1 MKFFLPAIMVLLTC
15 FQPVQLQAQLS
26 VFLYQGTLTDGGSPA
41 NGQYDILLTAHDAL
55 TGGNQVGGSSSE
67 YLGLEVVNGKF
78 VMEMAFGANWLDGNN
93 RWIETKVRRSAV
105 PTTEPYVT
113 LTPRQRIYPTPM
125 AELAAKALTVPAAAI
140 GTGHIADR
148 AVTGNKI
155 ALGSIGGVLL
165 LPGGVGR
172 TALATDAVGA
182 DNLEAGSVTTAKL
195 ASGAVGTMQL
205 ADQGVTGAKLALGIV
220 GGAHLT
226 NQAVTTIALADSAV
240 TGPKLADSAVTG
252 AKLADSSVTGAK
264 LAAGSVGGT
273 ALAGGSVD
281 ASKLADGAI
290 TSAKLAPAVAASLG
304 TPMGALIGSF
314 EENAAALMSS
324 GYARIPGLTSTVGGW
339 NQIQERNSQTNAY
352 TTMEGFASLWTGSEL
367 FIYGRENFSF
377 QMRATRL
384 NPATG
389 LWNPVPT
396 NVAPQF
402 MSNTRLSMV
411 QGGTNVF
418 AFGNVDTFNDNTNS
432 TGGYF
437 NLATGTWQN
446 IPTNGFTRI
455 YDDGAAM
462 AAHFFWTGDEVL
474 AVGSPNFGFFDG
486 ALFSPATNGW
496 RQINTNG
503 HPSVFMDSGVVGWN
517 GSELLVYG
525 ASQTNFGGMAGALYN
540 PASSTWR
547 PASTNNGPRFN
558 GGPTRN
564 RVIWTGTEWIGYFTS
579 ATPTVPSTF
588 HAYNPQ
594 TDSWRRC
601 STNGMP
607 NLFAPGSAVPNYF
620 WTGTEVGM
628 VMQIGATTR
637 RTAVYLYQPAT
648 DTWRSF
654 LSAEP
659 AIVTGITD
667 YTRVITPQWT
677 GTEVLS
683 YLPVSPDDGTPVT
696 VFRSYRFAPQ
706 RTLYIYQ
713 RN

>member
-1 MKFFLPAIMVLLTC
+1 MKLFLPALVALLAC
-15 FQPVQLQAQLS
+15 LQPVQLQAQLS
-26 VFLYQGTLTDGGSPA
+26 IFLYQGTLTDGGAPA
-41 NGQYDILLTAHDAL
+41 NGQYDILITAHDAD
-55 TGGNQVGGSSSE
+55 TGGNQVGVNSNEFIS
-67 YLGLEVVNGKF
+67 LPVVNGKF
-78 VMEMAFGANWLDGNN
+78 ELMLDFGPNWLDGNN
-93 RWIETKVRRSAV
+93 RWLETKVRRNTD
-105 PTTEPYVT
+105 PTTGPYTT
-113 LTPRQRIYPTPM
+113 LTPRQRLFATPM
-125 AELAAKALTVPAAAI
+125 ANLAAKALTVPAGAI

-155 ALGSIGGVLL
+155 ALGSIGGGLL
-165 LPGGVGR
+165 LSGGVGR
-172 TALATDAVGA
+172 TALATDAVGT

-205 ADQGVTGAKLALGIV
+205 ADQGVTGAKLAPGTILGTHLANGAV
-220 GGAHLT
+220 NTGG
-226 NQAVTTIALADSAV
+226 LADSSV
-240 TGPKLADSAVTG
+240 TGPKLADN
-252 AKLADSSVTGAK
+252 SVTATK

-290 TSAKLAPAVAASLG
+290 TSAKLAPAVTASLG

-314 EENAAALMSS
+314 DENASALMSS
-324 GYARIPGLTSTVGGW
+324 GYSRIPGLTSTVGGW
-339 NQIQERNSQTNAY
+339 NPVQERNAQTNAY
-352 TTMEGFASLWTGSEL
+352 TATEGFASLWTGSEL

-396 NVAPQF
+396 NAMPQF
-402 MSNTRLSMV
+402 MSGTRLGMV

-418 AFGNVDTFNDNTNS
+418 VFGNVDTFNDNTNF

-437 NLATGTWQN
+437 NLATGVWQN
-446 IPTNGFTRI
+446 IPTNGFARI
-455 YDDGAAM
+455 YDDGAAI
-462 AAHFFWTGDEVL
+462 AAYFFWTGEEVL

-496 RQINTNG
+496 RRINTND
-503 HPSVFMDSGVVGWN
+503 HPSVAMDSGVVGWN

-547 PASTNNGPRFN
+547 PASTNNGPRFDP
-558 GGPTRN
+558 GSTRK
-564 RVIWTGTEWIGYFTS
+564 RVIWTGTEWIGYFAS
-579 ATPTVPSTF
+579 FDIAVPSAF
-588 HAYNPQ
+588 NAYNPQ

-654 LSAEP
+654 LSGEP
-659 AIVTGITD
+659 AIVTGNA
-667 YTRVITPQWT
+667 RVITPQWT

-696 VFRSYRFAPQ
+696 VFRPYRFAPQ

>member
-1 MKFFLPAIMVLLTC
+1 MKLFLPALMVLLAC

-26 VFLYQGTLTDGGSPA
+26 VFLYQGTLTDGGTPA
-41 NGQYDILLTAHDAL
+41 NGQYDLMVTAHDADSAGTQL
-55 TGGNQVGGSSSE
+55 GGNSNEFINVP
-67 YLGLEVVNGKF
+67 VVNGKF
-78 VMEMAFGANWLDGNN
+78 ELMLDFGPNWLDGNN
-93 RWIETKVRRSAV
+93 RWLETKVRRNTG
-105 PTTEPYVT
+105 PTSGPYIT
-113 LTPRQRIYPTPM
+113 LTPRQRLFATPM
-125 AELAAKALTVPAAAI
+125 ANLAAKALTVPAGAI
-140 GTGHIADR
+140 TTGHIADG
-148 AVTGNKI
+148 AVTGTK
-155 ALGSIGGVLL
+155 LG
-165 LPGGVGR
+165 
-172 TALATDAVGA
+172 
-182 DNLEAGSVTTAKL
+182 
-195 ASGAVGTMQL
+195 
-205 ADQGVTGAKLALGIV
+205 
-220 GGAHLT
+220 
-226 NQAVTTIALADSAV
+226 
-240 TGPKLADSAVTG
+240 
-252 AKLADSSVTGAK
+252 
-264 LAAGSVGGT
+264 AGSVGGT

-314 EENAAALMSS
+314 EENATALMSS

-339 NQIQERNSQTNAY
+339 NPVQERNAQTNGY
-352 TTMEGFASLWTGSEL
+352 STMDGFGSLWTGSEL
-367 FIYGRENFSF
+367 FIYGRDNLSF
-377 QMRATRL
+377 QMRATRF
-384 NPATG
+384 NPAMG
-389 LWNPVPT
+389 LWTTVPT
-396 NVAPQF
+396 NSAPQF
-402 MSNTRLSMV
+402 MSNTRLGMV

-418 AFGNVDTFNDNTNS
+418 VFGNLDTFNDNTNS

-446 IPTNGFTRI
+446 IPTNGFARI
-455 YDDGAAM
+455 YDDGTAI
-462 AAHFFWTGDEVL
+462 AAHFFWTGNEVL

-496 RQINTNG
+496 RRINTNG
-503 HPSVFMDSGVVGWN
+503 HPTISMDSGVVGWN

-540 PASSTWR
+540 PANSTWR
-547 PASTNNGPRFN
+547 PASTNSGPRFN

-594 TDSWRRC
+594 ADTWRRC

-607 NLFAPGSAVPNYF
+607 SLGAPGNMVPNYF

-648 DTWRSF
+648 DSWRSF
-654 LSAEP
+654 LSGEP

-667 YTRVITPQWT
+667 YARVITPQWT

-683 YLPVSPDDGTPVT
+683 YLPVSPDDGSPTT
-696 VFRSYRFAPQ
+696 VFRPYRFAPQ